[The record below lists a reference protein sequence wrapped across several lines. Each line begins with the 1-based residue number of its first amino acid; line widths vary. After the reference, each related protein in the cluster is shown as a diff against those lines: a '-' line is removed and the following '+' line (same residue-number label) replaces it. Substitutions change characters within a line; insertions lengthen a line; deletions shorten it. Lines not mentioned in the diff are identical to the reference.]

1 MSRNSHSSP
10 FEPPVY
16 TADTIVEITSTG
28 AIDPQLN
35 VPQRNQAKLGTVLM
49 ANAEGLCRT
58 AFDAAQRGKFFEHLG
73 SLEAVGD
80 AFLGATD
87 LVEETSLPYCAEK
100 VVPAGD
106 ALLEHREL
114 VTELCPTTA
123 VVVRWDSLATAVRF
137 AKTIEAREEDL
148 ERRRENLAIV
158 KAHVLTFIDDEV
170 TKAADL
176 SASTTKHHR
185 GLRIALEPVT
195 DLISGAAEQGQKTR
209 QIVARAL
216 KRQAQ
221 KTPALTVVANPGTSA
236 VAATPATPDPT
247 HKP

>member
-1 MSRNSHSSP
+1 MSRNSPSSP

-16 TADTIVEITSTG
+16 TADTVVEITSTG
-28 AIDPQLN
+28 AIDPLLN
-35 VPQRNQAKLGTVLM
+35 VPQRNQVKLGTVLM

-58 AFDAAQRGKFFEHLG
+58 AFDPAQRGKFFEHLG
-73 SLEAVGD
+73 ALEEVGD
-80 AFLGATD
+80 AFIGATD

-100 VVPAGD
+100 VVPAGE
-106 ALLEHREL
+106 ALLKHRGL

-123 VVVRWDSLATAVRF
+123 VLRWDSLATAVRF
-137 AKTIEAREEDL
+137 TKTIEAREEDL

-209 QIVARAL
+209 QIVARRHGPVLRAL
-216 KRQAQ
+216 AG
-221 KTPALTVVANPGTSA
+221 AAAWVAGAAGSTCGGTSERS
-236 VAATPATPDPT
+236 PA
-247 HKP
+247 